1 MGFARKTIYG
11 YKEMWDKITTKIST
25 ATEEIKTWCNGRF
38 SLNSHTHSASSITN
52 LTRGIGFP
60 NWSGR
65 QNRSLNTTYT
75 ASVPG
80 WILYDSTNDGSK
92 PRNAI
97 LYINDTETLRDYH
110 NADND
115 DSMFFVPIDIG
126 DTYRITDNGSFRRY
140 WFVPFK

>member
-1 MGFARKTIYG
+1 MAFHRRTLYG
-11 YKEMWDKITTKIST
+11 YKEMWDKIDTKINT
-25 ATEEIKTWCNGRF
+25 AIQDIKSWCNGRF
-38 SLNSHTHSASSITN
+38 SLTSHTHSASNITN

-60 NWSGR
+60 NWFVR
-65 QNRSLNTTYT
+65 QDRSLNTTYI

-92 PRNAI
+92 PRTAV
-97 LYINDTETLRDYH
+97 LYINGIEVLRDYH

-126 DTYRITDNGSFRRY
+126 DAYHITDNGSFRRY